1 MTTQKPTIKH
11 ITLKNLMAFLMLLSL
26 ATLVIL
32 TVNFRSIS
40 VMIIE
45 DKALAISE
53 VVKAGLTSHMRAEI
67 MGKRDYFL
75 AEINALTLVNN
86 VAIVRS
92 KEVMEQF
99 GPGLW
104 LEKEHDH
111 VTEQAFKTGQP
122 VFILNDIELEPYL
135 RAIVPFIAS
144 TDAPLNCLKC
154 HEVKEGTVLGAV
166 DLQLDLT
173 EYRNV
178 TAKLLAAIGF
188 VTFSF
193 ISLIVI
199 NNFRTIQRY
208 VQDPLNIL
216 IKKGEDAY
224 HTHIP
229 IDADE
234 FECLEFEHVAKE
246 INLFTEEVIHRQD
259 VIEKKNIELE
269 ELSNEIEDTLQET
282 IFTMGVIEEQRSK
295 DTNNHTLRVTK
306 YSQLLGDLYGLSERE
321 IEVLA
326 IAAPLHDIGKLGIP
340 DSILLKPGKLTE
352 KEYEVM
358 KNHCSIGYKMLS
370 HSKRDVLQ
378 AAAIIAHQHHERW
391 DGTGYPQGLAGN
403 EIHVFGRIVTV
414 VDVFDA
420 LATERVYKKEWVL
433 SEILAYIEEER
444 GKQFDP
450 KLIDIMIENIDE
462 FLEIK
467 MRYR

>member
-1 MTTQKPTIKH
+1 MQKPTIKR
-11 ITLKNLMAFLMLLSL
+11 ITLKNLMIFLMLLSL
-26 ATLVIL
+26 ATLVLL

-40 VMIIE
+40 VRIME

-86 VAIVRS
+86 LAIIRS
-92 KEVMEQF
+92 QEVTDQF
-99 GPGLW
+99 GPGHF

-111 VTEQAFKTGQP
+111 VTEQAFKSGRP

-144 TDAPLNCLKC
+144 TDEQLNCLKC
-154 HEVKEGTVLGAV
+154 HEVEEGTVLGAV
-166 DLQLDLT
+166 DLSLDLT

-193 ISLIVI
+193 IFLIVV

-208 VQDPLNIL
+208 VQDPLNKL
-216 IKKGEDAY
+216 IKNSENAY
-224 HTHIP
+224 HTHTP

-246 INLFTEEVIHRQD
+246 INLFTEEVIQRQE
-259 VIEKKNIELE
+259 VIEKKNLELE
-269 ELSNEIEDTLQET
+269 AMSDEIEHTLQET
-282 IFTMGVIEEQRSK
+282 LFTMGVIEEQRSK

-306 YSQLLGDLYGLSERE
+306 YSQLLASMHGLPAYEADL
-321 IEVLA
+321 LA
-326 IAAPLHDIGKLGIP
+326 MAAPLHDIGKLGIP
-340 DSILLKPGKLTE
+340 DSILLKPGKLSET
-352 KEYEVM
+352 EYEVM
-358 KNHCSIGYKMLS
+358 KNHCLIGYNMLS

-378 AAAIIAHQHHERW
+378 AASIIAFQHHEKW
-391 DGTGYPQGLAGN
+391 NGTGYPQGLAGE
-403 EIHVFGRIVTV
+403 EIHIFGRIVAL

-420 LATERVYKKEWVL
+420 LSAKRVYKAEWTIP
-433 SEILAYIEEER
+433 EIIAYFKEER
-444 GKQFDP
+444 DRQFDP
-450 KLIDIMIENIDE
+450 KLVDLLVENINE
-462 FLEIK
+462 FLVIK
-467 MRYR
+467 NHYQ

>member
-1 MTTQKPTIKH
+1 MATQKPTIKH
-11 ITLKNLMAFLMLLSL
+11 ITLKNLMTFLMMLSL

-40 VMIIE
+40 VRIIE

-86 VAIVRS
+86 VAIIRS

-99 GPGLW
+99 GPGLR

-111 VTEQAFKTGQP
+111 ITEEAFKTGQP
-122 VFILNDIELEPYL
+122 VFILNDIELKPYL
-135 RAIVPFIAS
+135 RAIVPFVAS
-144 TDAPLNCLKC
+144 TEAPLNCLKC
-154 HEVKEGTVLGAV
+154 HEVKDGTVLGAV

-188 VTFSF
+188 VTFTF
-193 ISLIVI
+193 ILLIVI

-208 VQDPLNIL
+208 VQDPLNNL

-224 HTHIP
+224 NSHTP
-229 IDADE
+229 INADE

-246 INLFTEEVIHRQD
+246 INLFTEEVIQRQE
-259 VIEKKNIELE
+259 VIEKKNLELE
-269 ELSNEIEDTLQET
+269 AMSDEIENTLQET

-295 DTNNHTLRVTK
+295 ETNNHTLRVTK
-306 YSQLLGDLYGLSERE
+306 YSQLLGSLYGLSERE
-321 IEVLA
+321 TELLA
-326 IAAPLHDIGKLGIP
+326 MAAPLHDIGKLGIP
-340 DSILLKPGKLTE
+340 DAILLKPGKLTE

-358 KNHCSIGYKMLS
+358 QNHCLIGYNMLS
-370 HSKRDVLQ
+370 HSNRDVLQ
-378 AAAIIAHQHHERW
+378 AAAIIAYQHHEKW
-391 DGTGYPQGLAGN
+391 DGAGYPQGLTGEN
-403 EIHVFGRIVTV
+403 IHIFGRIVTL

-420 LATERVYKKEWVL
+420 LAAKRVYKEKWTS
-433 SEILAYIEEER
+433 SEIFAYIREER

-450 KLIDIMIENIDE
+450 KLVDLLVENIDA

-467 MRYR
+467 NRFK